1 MKNKR
6 LLNTGISLIAK
17 LPNYFHSQR
26 ALAIFLGSY
35 ILSLFTPMRLTHR
48 KVIFLSP
55 PMLFGETEASNPSRH
70 MSESFGL
77 KREEKEKK
85 EGGGKCICVTS
96 AQNKALYPFPELI
109 SNNQPSNLFPNI
121 AGVSLQ
127 VVKLILAALS
137 AF

>member
-1 MKNKR
+1 
-6 LLNTGISLIAK
+6 
-17 LPNYFHSQR
+17 
-26 ALAIFLGSY
+26 
-35 ILSLFTPMRLTHR
+35 
-48 KVIFLSP
+48 
-55 PMLFGETEASNPSRH
+55 MLFGETEASNPSRH
-70 MSESFGL
+70 MSESFDVGL

-137 AF
+137 AFHREIAEHSRSSNHFLEDKNHLLISRKLSCLRLIVLSRN